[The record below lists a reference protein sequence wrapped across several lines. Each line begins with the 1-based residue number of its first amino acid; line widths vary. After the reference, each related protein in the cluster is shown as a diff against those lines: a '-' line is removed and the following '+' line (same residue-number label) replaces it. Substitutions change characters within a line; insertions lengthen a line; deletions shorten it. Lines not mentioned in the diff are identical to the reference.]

1 MSRRPSNI
9 INHVICNLKST
20 KIEDTSAM
28 IKAVIIDDERPSI
41 ETLKWKLENY
51 CPEVAV
57 EAAFDNPAEGV
68 NYLKNNAPDLLFLDI
83 EMPMLNG
90 FDVLEDLGR
99 DVPFDII
106 FTTAYD
112 NFGIQAVKFSALDYL
127 LKPVQNK
134 ELKEAIEKHLR
145 KTERRIPSE
154 QIDVLFNNVQAER
167 KGKRARVALASKESI
182 EFVDPNDIVLCV
194 ASSNYTE
201 VYLTNGSKRLIS
213 KTLKDFED
221 LLTPYDFFRPHHSH
235 LVNLNRVREFIRG
248 DGGYLILENKMQV
261 AVSKSKREELLT
273 LLS

>member
-1 MSRRPSNI
+1 
-9 INHVICNLKST
+9 
-20 KIEDTSAM
+20 M

-68 NYLKNNAPDLLFLDI
+68 DYLKGNPPDLLFLDI

-90 FDVLEDLGR
+90 FDVLEELGR
-99 DVPFDII
+99 DVPFNII

-145 KTERRIPSE
+145 KTQGRIPSE
-154 QIDVLFNNVQAER
+154 QIDALLNNVQAER
-167 KGKRARVALASKESI
+167 KGRRVRVALASKESI
-182 EFVDPNDIVLCV
+182 EFVDPHDIILCI

-201 VYLTNGSKRLIS
+201 VYLTNGTKRVIS
-213 KTLKDFED
+213 KTLKEFED
-221 LLTPYDFFRPHHSH
+221 LLAPYDFFRPHHSH
-235 LVNLNRVREFIRG
+235 LVNLNRVREFVRG
-248 DGGYLILENKMQV
+248 DGGYLVMENKMQV

>member
-1 MSRRPSNI
+1 
-9 INHVICNLKST
+9 
-20 KIEDTSAM
+20 M

-51 CPEVAV
+51 CPEVTV

-68 NYLKNNAPDLLFLDI
+68 DYLKKNTPDLLFLDI

-90 FDVLEDLGR
+90 FDVLEELGR
-99 DVPFDII
+99 NVPFDII

-112 NFGIQAVKFSALDYL
+112 NFGIKAVKFSALDYL

-134 ELKEAIEKHLR
+134 ELKEAIEKHLQ
-145 KTERRIPSE
+145 KNQRRIPAE
-154 QIDVLFNNVQAER
+154 QIDALLNNVQAER

-182 EFVDPNDIVLCV
+182 EFVDPHDIVLCV

-201 VYLTNGSKRLIS
+201 VYLNNGAKRLIS
-213 KTLKDFED
+213 KTLKEFED
-221 LLTPYDFFRPHHSH
+221 LLSPYDFFRPHHSH

-248 DGGYLILENKMQV
+248 DGGYLIMENKMQV